1 MNLRLDMLT
10 SCCCRAPVL
19 LSSMQLVAVM
29 VAILDSLC
37 ENESGN
43 ENVYEVL
50 MAVVGT
56 ARSMGTR

>member
-1 MNLRLDMLT
+1 
-10 SCCCRAPVL
+10 
-19 LSSMQLVAVM
+19 MQLVAVM